1 VRGAVL
7 AVVAAFAM
15 TACATHPGSAAVVGS
30 ASISESRVDDVARAL
45 CSAQAGSPQ
54 QAQQPQELASRAA
67 RQGAL
72 NVLIQSE
79 LSRQF
84 GDSQGL
90 EPDPSQ
96 VSAAL
101 AANAASI
108 QALPADR
115 RSVLRDTLR
124 DYAGGQLVLVEAG
137 RRALAKR
144 GGGAKV
150 TQEQAVAE
158 GTRLRDAWAKKVD
171 VSVDPRYGEY
181 KENALQSTSGSLS
194 VPASQ
199 RAEDGDSPNPSAG
212 WVAALPASQKCG

>member
-1 VRGAVL
+1 
-7 AVVAAFAM
+7 VAAFAM
-15 TACATHPGSAAVVGS
+15 TACSTHPGSAAVVGS
-30 ASISESRVDDVARAL
+30 TSISEARVDDVALAL

-72 NVLIQSE
+72 NVLIEAE

-84 GDSQGL
+84 GESEGL
-90 EPDPSQ
+90 EPDPSG

-101 AANAASI
+101 EANAASI

-115 RSVLRDTLR
+115 RAALRDTLR
-124 DYAGGQLVLVEAG
+124 DFTRGQLVLVEAG
-137 RRALAKR
+137 RRSLSKG
-144 GGGAKV
+144 GGGAQV

-158 GTRLRDAWAKKVD
+158 GTKLRNAWAKKVD
-171 VSVDPRYGEY
+171 VAVDPRYGEF
-181 KENALQSTSGSLS
+181 KGNTLQATSGSLS
-194 VPASQ
+194 VPATQ